1 MFDSHRRVWLIA
13 VSEPP
18 GSKAVKVLWRKAMT
32 ASRTVEGSASR
43 SRQIRESLGHPIID
57 ADGHTIDLLPVLIEI
72 LRDVGGP
79 KMVERFKSQN
89 IYQLVVHHEMLAST
103 LAERRYDGRVYDA
116 WWAGTARTLDRATAM
131 LPGLLKVRMEEIGID
146 FSILF
151 PSETGIVHAIQD
163 DELRQAGCRAHN
175 IMSAELFGPHSH
187 HMAATALIPMR
198 TPAEAIAELE
208 FAVGE
213 LGLKAVNL
221 GGSPP
226 RRIRKLMDELPEAAP
241 YATRPEVFGMDS
253 EYDYDP
259 VWAKCEVLGVAP
271 CFHGRQ
277 RRHST
282 SSYVFNHLGA
292 FAQSNEAICKALLMG
307 GVTRRFPNVN
317 FGFLEGGAAWASSLF
332 SDLISHWEK
341 RGGAAIERLD
351 PARVDVEEMLALLR
365 THGEP
370 RQRDRIAEVET
381 YLRITPPKPE
391 YLDEFAACKIA
402 RKEDF
407 HDLFAPRFFF
417 GCEADAPMDSCAFNP
432 KVNPF
437 GAKLQAMLGSD
448 IGHWDVPDI
457 REVVEE
463 AFEMVEHELISRDD
477 FRAFT
482 FENAVRLHGGM
493 NPAFFAGTSVEKEA
507 EAVLAGAGRQAAE

>member
-1 MFDSHRRVWLIA
+1 MSTCQAPRSGF
-13 VSEPP
+13 
-18 GSKAVKVLWRKAMT
+18 
-32 ASRTVEGSASR
+32 SR
-43 SRQIRESLGHPIID
+43 SRKIREALGHPVID
-57 ADGHTIDLLPVLIEI
+57 ADGHTIDLLPVLVDI

-79 KMVERFKSQN
+79 KMVERFRAQP
-89 IYQLVVHHEMLAST
+89 IYRMVVHHDMLAST

-116 WWAGTARTLDRATAM
+116 WWAGTGRTLDRATAM
-131 LPGLLKVRMEEIGID
+131 LPGLLKARMDEIGID

-151 PSETGIVHAIQD
+151 PSETGVIHAVQD

-175 IMSAELFGPHSH
+175 LMSAELFGPHSQ
-187 HMAATALIPMR
+187 HMTPTALIPMR

-241 YATRPEVFGMDS
+241 YATRPEVFGIDS

-259 VWAKCEVLGVAP
+259 VWAKCEALGVAP

-282 SSYVFNHLGA
+282 SSYVFNHVGA
-292 FAQSNEAICKALLMG
+292 FAQSNDAICKALLLG
-307 GVTRRFPNVN
+307 GVTRRFPKVN

-341 RGGAAIERLD
+341 RGAGAIEKLD
-351 PARVDVEEMLALLR
+351 PAGIDVDEMLSLLKA
-365 THGEP
+365 HGEP
-370 RQRDRIAEVET
+370 RQRERIADVES
-381 YLRITPPKPE
+381 YLRITPPRPE
-391 YLDEFAACKIA
+391 YLDEFAACEIR

-407 HDLFAPRFFF
+407 HDLFVPRFFF
-417 GCEADAPMDSCAFNP
+417 GCEADAPLDSCAFNP

-437 GAKLQAMLGSD
+437 GAKLSAMLGSD

-463 AFEMVEHELISRDD
+463 AYEMVEHDLMSLDD
-477 FRAFT
+477 FRAFS

-493 NPAFFAGTSVEKEA
+493 KPAFFEGTSIEQQA
-507 EAVLAGAGRQAAE
+507 RAVLAKAQRPALQPEKVS